1 VPPGNGARRR
11 PQLGI
16 RVITYGADTPTR
28 WRQIA
33 SHAQAAEQAGA
44 DRVIVSGDHVV
55 FGEHLEAYGRPE
67 LGGRLGGTVDLG
79 PDAVIPDPIVAMTVV
94 CSVTE
99 RVRVMNSLM
108 LAALRRPIV
117 LAKAMASLDTVSG
130 GRVDLSV
137 GIGWQ
142 REEYT
147 AAGLEFERRGRLLD
161 HTLEVCQTLWR
172 EPRATYLSPE
182 LSFEAIHMQPKPLQ
196 RGGVP
201 LWISGTVNPGAM
213 RRLARFGT
221 GWNPWGPAQ
230 DDVVAA
236 IPRMREAVASFG
248 RDPSEIE
255 VQGGLP
261 LVTDAGGQPLAHPSM
276 EHLPPLVAAGVTN
289 VDVVLPIPSDYQ
301 AAVDYLT
308 PWVEVFTQA
317 IR

>member
-1 VPPGNGARRR
+1 VPSTKRTRRT
-11 PQLGI
+11 PQFSI
-16 RVITYGADTPTR
+16 RVITYGADDPTR
-28 WRQIA
+28 WREIA
-33 SHAQAAEQAGA
+33 GQARAAEHAGA

-67 LGGRLGGTVDLG
+67 LGGRLGGKVDLG
-79 PDAVIPDPIVAMTVV
+79 PDAVIPDPIVAMAVV

-117 LAKAMASLDTVSG
+117 LAKAIASLDTVSG
-130 GRVDLSV
+130 GRIDLSV

-147 AAGLEFERRGRLLD
+147 AAGLDFERRGRLLD

-172 EPRATYLSPE
+172 EPRATYSSPE
-182 LSFEAIHMQPKPLQ
+182 LSFEGIHMQPKPLQ
-196 RGGVP
+196 QDGVP
-201 LWISGTVNPGAM
+201 LWISGTVNPRAM

-221 GWNPWGPAQ
+221 GWNPWGAAQ
-230 DDVVAA
+230 DDLVGA

-248 RDPSEIE
+248 RDPRDIEIL
-255 VQGGLP
+255 GNLP
-261 LVTDAGGQPLAHPSM
+261 IVTDAGGLPLPHPSM
-276 EHLPPLVAAGVTN
+276 EHLPPLVEAGVTN
-289 VDVVLPIPSDYQ
+289 VEAVLPIPPDYE

-308 PWVEVFTQA
+308 PWVEAFQQA
-317 IR
+317 AK